1 MAKREVDHQR
11 RRMPRKVL
19 GRWIYLLAGIVVC
32 VVVAGSVH
40 AQSAGY
46 TLDGFVLADGGQ
58 ASGGTFSVRGVAGQS
73 TAGSLNGGAY
83 SLSGGFLLAEPPAQ
97 TSFQRYLP
105 VTIR

>member
-19 GRWIYLLAGIVVC
+19 GRWIYLIASIVVC

-46 TLDGFVLADGGQ
+46 TLDGFVLAGGGQ
-58 ASGGTFSVRGVAGQS
+58 ASGGAYTVRGVAGQG
-73 TAGSLNGGAY
+73 TTG
-83 SLSGGFLLAEPPAQ
+83 SLSGGTYSLTGGFLQAQ
-97 TSFQRYLP
+97 TPSQLYLP
-105 VTIR
+105 VTLR

>member
-1 MAKREVDHQR
+1 MATSEVDQR
-11 RRMPRKVL
+11 GRRKPLKGL
-19 GRWIYLLAGIVVC
+19 GRWFYLLASIVIC
-32 VVVAGSVH
+32 VVATGNVF

-46 TLDGFVLADGGQ
+46 TLDWFVLAGGGQ
-58 ASGGTFSVRGVAGQS
+58 ASGGAYTVRGVAGQS
-73 TAGSLNGGAY
+73 TAGSLSGGTY